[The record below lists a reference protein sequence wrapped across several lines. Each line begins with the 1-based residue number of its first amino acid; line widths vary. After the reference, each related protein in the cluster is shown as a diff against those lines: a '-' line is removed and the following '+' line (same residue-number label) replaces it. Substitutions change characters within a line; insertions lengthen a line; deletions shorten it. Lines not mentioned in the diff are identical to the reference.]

1 MGVGIIERPDRLG
14 QVQSLVRAFSILDA
28 LRGAE
33 DGMTLTEVAGVAR
46 LPRSTTHRL
55 LATMNALRYV
65 EFDSGNNRWLVG
77 LQAFALGASF
87 MKNRD
92 VARLGRPIMRSLM
105 IDAGETVNI
114 GHTSAGGLSYLAQV
128 RPHHDEC
135 TVVPTGAVMP
145 LSTTASGKAL
155 LAFRT
160 SAEIDRFLGEQELP
174 RTTPLS
180 CTNAEGLS
188 AELEKVRH
196 QGFAI
201 DNQEHRLGI
210 RCIAAPIF
218 DSAGTARL
226 SLSISGN
233 AVRLTDQ
240 RIARLS
246 TVLTGAAARMTAE
259 LGGLLAA

>member
-1 MGVGIIERPDRLG
+1 MGIGITERHDRLG

-33 DGMTLTEVAGVAR
+33 DGMTLTEVAGVAQ

-65 EFDSGNNRWLVG
+65 EFDPGNNRWLVG

-114 GHTSAGGLSYLAQV
+114 GNTSSGGLSYIAQV
-128 RPHHDEC
+128 RPPHDQC
-135 TVVPTGAVMP
+135 AVVPTGAVMP
-145 LSTTASGKAL
+145 LNTTASGKAL
-155 LAFRT
+155 LAFR
-160 SAEIDRFLGEQELP
+160 SDDEINRFLGDQ
-174 RTTPLS
+174 PLARETEMS
-180 CTNAEGLS
+180 CTTRETFAC
-188 AELEKVRH
+188 ELERVRH
-196 QGFAI
+196 RGYAV
-201 DNQEHRLGI
+201 DDQEHRLGI
-210 RCIAAPIF
+210 RCIAAPVF
-218 DSAGTARL
+218 DRAGNARL

-233 AVRLTDQ
+233 V
-240 RIARLS
+240 ARLS
-246 TVLTGAAARMTAE
+246 EQRISRLGQVLTSAAARMSAE
-259 LGGLLAA
+259 IGGLLAA